1 MENELIDYLLGRLP
15 EAERQAFERKLA
27 ADPPLERESD
37 ELRKTWHVV
46 QDQEEEPDAAMDT
59 AFYALLDREK
69 QNQKLEEERGR
80 EVAFVP
86 SKTKKMPWYGYAA
99 VLAAIGVSF
108 WLGRLT
114 IRPKVEV
121 RTIAVETPPTAGPRA
136 EATQNGPAPLAS
148 GEEVASTPL
157 QRETATPSGD
167 VRQELANIRRELK
180 VTQELVVLGL
190 LRKESAAERLKG
202 LQYASHL
209 PQLKPE
215 LLETLAETLRHDE
228 NINVRLATIETLRK
242 FGRNQGVREALL
254 NRLQVASE
262 MPEQLSV
269 IESLVS
275 LREKNAIPKLKSLVD
290 DPSTDPLI
298 RQKAQQSI
306 ELLTI

>member
-15 EAERQAFERKLA
+15 EAERLAFERKLA
-27 ADPPLERESD
+27 ADPPLEREAD
-37 ELRKTWHVV
+37 ELRKTWYAV
-46 QDQEEEPDAAMDT
+46 QDRETEPDAAMDT
-59 AFYALLDREK
+59 SFYALLDREK
-69 QNQKLEEERGR
+69 QNQRLEEERGR

-86 SKTKKMPWYGYAA
+86 EPRKRMPWFGYAA
-99 VLAAIGVSF
+99 VLAAVGLSF

-121 RTIAVETPPTAGPRA
+121 RTIAVESAA
-136 EATQNGPAPLAS
+136 NQPAPVTAPR
-148 GEEVASTPL
+148 EEVASTPSL
-157 QRETATPSGD
+157 PETTAPATGD
-167 VRQELANIRRELK
+167 VRQELASLRRELK

-209 PQLKPE
+209 PKLKPE

-254 NRLQVASE
+254 TRLQVASE
-262 MPEQLSV
+262 IPEQLSV

-275 LREKNAIPKLKSLVD
+275 LREKNAIPRLKSLVD
-290 DPSTDPLI
+290 DPSTDPFI